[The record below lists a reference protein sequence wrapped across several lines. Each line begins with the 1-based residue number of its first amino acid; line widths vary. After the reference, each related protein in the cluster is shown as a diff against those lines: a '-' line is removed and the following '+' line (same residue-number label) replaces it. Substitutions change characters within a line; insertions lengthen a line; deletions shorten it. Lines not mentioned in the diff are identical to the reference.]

1 MVNNE
6 ALSRLIPSHTIG
18 NDGLSWWVGQ
28 IEETASET
36 EGKGGWRYKV
46 AIVGEHPKDKEI
58 VQTKN
63 LPWATVIMPV
73 SAPFMPGN
81 IGGASCQLIPG
92 CWVIGFYLDNDKTKP
107 IIMGSIGQVPGATT
121 VKNEVSSDDSDS
133 RFKTGTRIE
142 GKYCLNPDKDGDPS
156 KSETSDLVGVLS
168 DGTTNENGL
177 RVDVGK
183 KNEEIKQEDWCV
195 DTAKKC
201 KERKLKEKMTNVLG
215 QMLADIQSNNGNI
228 GTYYVDKYTGGLYSA
243 TGKARVYVNKAIAII
258 REFLAGVK
266 GYITK
271 LIRDAVDKL
280 VKFVLRP
287 NESGNVL
294 TGITEFMNRIL
305 KDLGCK
311 FEDLYLRLAEWLT
324 NLLMSYINQIYRN
337 AICQVDEFVNGI
349 ISKIYQ
355 LMNQLLESILGPLQ
369 DILGAIAAPFN
380 MIGKAINYIL
390 NLLGISCS
398 GTDQSCSKVK
408 KVCTTGEKKGDE
420 DEDFLDRLL
429 GDIDNLFGDTP
440 RDYTQYTCDEAYT
453 GKPLTLTT
461 VGFVGGV
468 PLTGTDT
475 TKEPKIIY
483 NINDIEVEEG
493 NIAKFTITRT
503 GLTTIASSVKIKTLA
518 NQGSATAG
526 TDYLVVDDILGFA
539 PNETEKTID
548 VQTLVDTVSDDNETF
563 YIKMTLNSPE
573 GDDTKTLFKK
583 NIGAC
588 TIVERNLKEPY
599 DPFRPNDV
607 DPFAPIDDTPPAEFP
622 SGDGATDT
630 NPTFNV
636 VANRTTVPEG
646 EFIIYT
652 VTTTNIANGSILYY
666 YLTGDNI
673 TPSDIVGNKLNGEFV
688 IQDNTAKITVGISD
702 DKEVEDEETLTFTLN
717 GNGAS
722 VDVLIITDSDQSL
735 NDFDEGIGDN
745 PSTVFENFRIPSI
758 NTGNIIT
765 DDSGGIIEIPVDN
778 TGDAWAEPPI
788 VFVSG
793 EGVGATATALLD
805 DNGFVTEIRV
815 KSSGFGYK
823 KNLASDN
830 DVRCIIDAFSI
841 LNPGRG
847 YTTVPTILVDGEE
860 GRAEA
865 IIKDGL
871 LAQVRVLDR
880 TTTYSAFPPI
890 TIRGGGGSGARL
902 LPSLA
907 CLDTTALTAVGS
919 TKIGTG
925 RYVDCP

>member
-573 GDDTKTLFKK
+573 GNDTKTIFKK

-588 TIVERNLKEPY
+588 TIVERDLKEPY
-599 DPFRPNDV
+599 DPFNPTLV
-607 DPFAPIDDTPPAEFP
+607 DPFAPIDDTPPEDFP
-622 SGDGATDT
+622 SGDGAADP

-702 DKEVEDEETLTFTLN
+702 DKKVEDEETLTFTLN

>member
-788 VFVSG
+788 VFISG